1 MDLMP
6 NQTFR
11 VVEHPTS
18 DPSLPPGIYRA
29 ILVEISIRKVI
40 AVCIAPEYPPNE
52 LMSRGGRKRKDDHT
66 LRTMRKKPPQPLI
79 GKLHWL
85 DTNALQCAFSEHAA
99 MPIEVERMPATSHSD
114 SAKRLHTQRVEF
126 MSEFLNFDCLR
137 ESILQHQ
144 GIGDLAK
151 RAIDQ
156 HGVSRAFLYKQWS
169 NLCRWGLHAKSL
181 LPLLHRCGAP
191 NVRRPCVPAL
201 AHGQP
206 TKKKAGRKT
215 IKQRIALRYGV
226 ALEPDQPGVTIEWAA
241 AIRAADD
248 CIPTP
253 KPAWPKRCGRIVM
266 SAFCSKFKDVDGRP
280 TLIKP
285 EQGKYPN
292 NAQIKRVL
300 TEGKTRIERI
310 LERTTKHHFSSSLRG
325 LIARNWQGVAGP
337 GHTWAIDSTVGDIY
351 LRSSV
356 NRAWIVGR
364 PIVYVIVDV
373 WSTAVVGFYV
383 CLTGPSWSTAKVS
396 LFNAASDPQ
405 LISELW
411 GYTPLLT
418 LKPNPSIC
426 HALMCDRGEYL
437 SIGHTQTAIQLLNI
451 TSYAPPYRGDL
462 KGLVEVLHRIG
473 KDAQFLFVPGAM
485 DYRRK
490 ELELRKVNPE
500 DCVLTV
506 REYTQYLYQV
516 FSEYNLVADRSHR
529 VDAVMRGEGVFPS
542 PAGLWAWGHRAG
554 IGYRKFNHQSDLVEL
569 LLPQSTARVRRDC
582 VRHAGNDY
590 TSEEI
595 DLSQWTAT
603 ARNCGGWDIPIQ
615 YYPGS
620 MGSIWAPGQNASE
633 LLRLHLSDESRAL
646 PELTFE
652 DWLDVLAKETMDRA
666 EESHVRQMAAVEFK
680 ERTSRLIDSAKQET
694 TKALAQASGK
704 SPLISEAR
712 LVEVAQA
719 HPSHSESTV
728 KQEVRDEAMDEH
740 LALLSGLLRT
750 ADNDEHP

>member
-11 VVEHPTS
+11 VIQHPKG
-18 DPSLPPGIYRA
+18 DPSLLPGIYRA
-29 ILVEISIRKVI
+29 ILVEISILKVI
-40 AVCIAPEYPPNE
+40 AVCIVPEHPSNE
-52 LMSRGGRKRKDDHT
+52 PTSRGGRKRKDDNALQT
-66 LRTMRKKPPQPLI
+66 TRKKPPQPLI
-79 GKLHWL
+79 GNLHWF
-85 DTNALQCAFSEHAA
+85 DMNALQCAFSEHTA
-99 MPIEVERMPATSHSD
+99 MPIELERMPATNHSE
-114 SAKRLHTQRVEF
+114 SANRLHTQRVEF
-126 MSEFLNFDCLR
+126 MSEFLDFDCLR
-137 ESILQHQ
+137 DSMLRHQ

-151 RAIDQ
+151 RAIAQ

-181 LPLLHRCGAP
+181 IPLLHRCGAP
-191 NVRRPCVPAL
+191 NVRRPCGPAPTQ
-201 AHGQP
+201 GQP

-215 IKQRIALRYGV
+215 MKQRIALRYGV

-248 CIPTP
+248 SIPTP
-253 KPAWPKRCGRIVM
+253 KPAWPKRCGQIVM
-266 SAFCSKFKDVDGRP
+266 SAFCSKFKDVDGTP

-310 LERTTKHHFSSSLRG
+310 LERTTKHHFNSSLRG
-325 LIARNWQGVAGP
+325 LVARNWQGVTGP

-437 SIGHTQTAIQLLNI
+437 SIGHTQTAIQLLNV

-462 KGLVEVLHRIG
+462 KGLVEVLHRIE

-485 DYRRK
+485 DHRRK

-529 VDAVMRGEGVFPS
+529 LDAVMRGEGVFPS
-542 PAGLWAWGHRAG
+542 PAGLWTWGHRVG
-554 IGYRKFNHQSDLVEL
+554 IGYRKFNHQSDLVER
-569 LLPQSTARVRRDC
+569 LLPHGTARVRRDC
-582 VRHAGNDY
+582 IRHAGNDY

-595 DLSQWTAT
+595 DLSQWTAM
-603 ARNCGGWDIPIQ
+603 ARNCGGWDVPVQ

-620 MGSIWAPGQNASE
+620 MGSIWTLNQDANR
-633 LLRLHLSDESRAL
+633 LLRLHLSDQSKAL
-646 PELTFE
+646 PELTSE
-652 DWLDVLAKETMDRA
+652 EWLDVLAKEVLDRPS
-666 EESHVRQMAAVEFK
+666 ESHARQMVIIEIKAQISK
-680 ERTSRLIDSAKQET
+680 LIESATKET
-694 TKALAQASGK
+694 TKAIAQASEK
-704 SPLISEAR
+704 SPKISEAR
-712 LVEVAQA
+712 LAEIAQV
-719 HPSHSESTV
+719 HPSRSETIV
-728 KQEVRDEAMDEH
+728 KQEVQNEAMEEH
-740 LALLSGLLRT
+740 LALLANLFSN
-750 ADNDEHP
+750 ADNEVHP